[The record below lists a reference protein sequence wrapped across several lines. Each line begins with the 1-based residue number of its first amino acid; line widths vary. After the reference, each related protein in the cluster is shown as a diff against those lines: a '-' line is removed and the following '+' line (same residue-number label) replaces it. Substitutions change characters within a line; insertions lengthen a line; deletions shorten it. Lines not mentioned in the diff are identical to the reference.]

1 MNLSLLWSQTCLDF
15 PPFIDFESKYCFTLS
30 HKLYHMDTCS
40 PLPPPSP
47 KTHTCSNLFTWKVP
61 FPTTWGPSNLLDL
74 ICDPPYPPPS
84 PIPEL
89 FKIVHLRN
97 SPSPVPIGKRA
108 VGLRLKGLLVSSL
121 KLVALIRC
129 WVYHVP
135 FLSFFFIFRIRLL
148 IQSILDRLVYT
159 ARTPAP
165 WSKWNNSD
173 NSHFT
178 IVIFLNLW
186 F

>member
-1 MNLSLLWSQTCLDF
+1 
-15 PPFIDFESKYCFTLS
+15 
-30 HKLYHMDTCS
+30 MDTC
-40 PLPPPSP
+40 PPPP
-47 KTHTCSNLFTWKVP
+47 PHTTHTCSNLFAWKVAP
-61 FPTTWGPSNLLDL
+61 SYHMRTSNLLDL
-74 ICDPPYPPPS
+74 ICDPTYPPPS

-135 FLSFFFIFRIRLL
+135 FLSFFYISHPPSHSEYPGSACLHS
-148 IQSILDRLVYT
+148 Q
-159 ARTPAP
+159 
-165 WSKWNNSD
+165 NSGA
-173 NSHFT
+173 
-178 IVIFLNLW
+178 VIKMKQ
-186 F
+186 